1 MILKID
7 VFASVLNRNNLDG
20 GLTVDLV
27 VKNISLI
34 TLLVLVFTSF
44 MTSITNSVISLEGR
58 NINILKSLP
67 VKVKDILMSKIYACM
82 IITTPVLL
90 VGILAL
96 YIRFKFSII
105 ELLLL
110 IVLAIVMPLISH
122 FIGILVNLRYP
133 KLDAE
138 NSAEVV
144 KQSTSSLVSVLIG
157 MGLMFFN
164 VFLIVFVLIMGV
176 NAKLVLI
183 SFIIVFLII
192 DLVLYLV
199 LNKWGTKKFNSLEA

>member
-1 MILKID
+1 
-7 VFASVLNRNNLDG
+7 
-20 GLTVDLV
+20 
-27 VKNISLI
+27 
-34 TLLVLVFTSF
+34 
-44 MTSITNSVISLEGR
+44 
-58 NINILKSLP
+58 
-67 VKVKDILMSKIYACM
+67 
-82 IITTPVLL
+82 
-90 VGILAL
+90 
-96 YIRFKFSII
+96 
-105 ELLLL
+105 
-110 IVLAIVMPLISH
+110 MPLISH